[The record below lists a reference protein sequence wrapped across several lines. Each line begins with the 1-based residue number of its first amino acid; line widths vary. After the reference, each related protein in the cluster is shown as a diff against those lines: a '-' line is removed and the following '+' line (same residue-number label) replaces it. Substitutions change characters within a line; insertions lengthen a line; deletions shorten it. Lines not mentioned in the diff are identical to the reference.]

1 MFSQA
6 PVHSLHCGFAVLV
19 SFVLL
24 FFEGNEKR
32 PSLLRKSSLRPCIM
46 YVSVAAHEAAAAQF
60 IEGTPSRRRARIDRM
75 ARTDSY
81 PMLPWQCELKKTKN
95 KKKLL
100 CVNSGTMCIPPGQLH
115 ASNAGYFRRSHAMQ
129 LGASS

>member
-6 PVHSLHCGFAVLV
+6 LVHSLHCGFAVLV

-24 FFEGNEKR
+24 FVEGNEKR
-32 PSLLRKSSLRPCIM
+32 PSLLCKTSSRPCIM
-46 YVSVAAHEAAAAQF
+46 YVSVAAHEAAGAQF
-60 IEGTPSRRRARIDRM
+60 IEGTPLRRRARIDRM

-81 PMLPWQCELKKTKN
+81 PMLPWQCELKKTEN
-95 KKKLL
+95 KKLL
-100 CVNSGTMCIPPGQLH
+100 CVHSNTMCIPPGQLH
-115 ASNAGYFRRSHAMQ
+115 ASNAGYFCRSHAMQ